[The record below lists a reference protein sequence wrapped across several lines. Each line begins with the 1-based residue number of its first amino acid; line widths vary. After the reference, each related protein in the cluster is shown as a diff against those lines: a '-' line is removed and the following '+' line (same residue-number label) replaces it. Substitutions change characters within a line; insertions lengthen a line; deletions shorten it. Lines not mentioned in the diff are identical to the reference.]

1 MIPRKKVISLELSLI
16 DYQDALEKI
25 GNLALARQSA
35 YACFANAHMTIEA
48 YQNPEFATKVN
59 QADFVF
65 ADGVPLRWALRWLYG
80 IKQERIAGMDFM
92 ESIIA
97 WANQNNLKIF
107 LYGSTDDVLAAIEQR
122 ISQEYKADVLAGSIS
137 PPFRNLS
144 EEGQEAFIEQINR
157 SGAGIVLVAL
167 GCPKQEAW
175 MARHSHQIKG
185 VCLGV
190 GGAFPVFAR
199 MQSRAPIVFQKYG
212 LEWLHRLFQE
222 PKRLWKR
229 YFSTNSLFVY
239 LLLKQMFSK
248 KKY

>member
-1 MIPRKKVISLELSLI
+1 MSPRKNVISLEISLI

-25 GNLALARQSA
+25 GELATRHQPA

-48 YQNPEFATKVN
+48 YQNPEFATQVN
-59 QADFVF
+59 RADFVF

-97 WANQNNLKIF
+97 WAKEKQIKVF
-107 LYGSTDDVLAAIEQR
+107 LYGSTDVILRAIEQR
-122 ISQEYKADVLAGSIS
+122 IAQEYAVDVFAGSIS

-144 EEGQEAFIEQINR
+144 DEEQATYIKQIND
-157 SGAGIVLVAL
+157 SGAHILLVAL

-175 MARHSHQIKG
+175 MAANNHQIKA

-190 GGAFPVFAR
+190 GGAFPVFAK
-199 MQSRAPIVFQKYG
+199 MQTRAPMFFQRYG
-212 LEWLHRLFQE
+212 LEWLYRFFQE

-229 YFSTNSLFVY
+229 YFSTNSLFLY
-239 LLLKQMFSK
+239 LLLKQKFSK
-248 KKY
+248 NS